1 MSCREIRSVRRL
13 EPTTYGASTSLM
25 SGDTF
30 RSERECRACIAPG
43 IAAAACPVNVVIVAR
58 EGAGWR
64 WTRDDADERER
75 EEELANARARE
86 TARS

>member
-1 MSCREIRSVRRL
+1 MSS
-13 EPTTYGASTSLM
+13 TYGALTSLV

-30 RSERECRACIAPG
+30 RSERERHACIAPG

-58 EGAGWR
+58 EGAGWK
-64 WTRDDADERER
+64 WTRDDADGRER
-75 EEELANARARE
+75 EEELVNTCVRE